1 MIATSRT
8 FSLVACGAAL
18 LTPALSAQSI
28 DGALFHDLDRDGVRD
43 PGEPLLAG
51 RSVTLYGAD
60 GSFDVTVTTG
70 ADGRFSFAA
79 ATGAQYVLDVAAGAD
94 WRFAYQPLAG
104 DPDPI
109 PDYPQGRRRPA
120 LLDSLAS
127 HLRASSSAAPLV
139 HVALGDSVGYGFNL
153 CDSPGGKNDYVTPLT
168 TVKLDRAGA
177 AALQKEAVPGYTT
190 FDLLTPGLN
199 GAIFD
204 AIAANAQL
212 VTISIGG
219 NDFLAD
225 DGDPVATA
233 ANLVSARKNL
243 QELLSTLESELPDAD
258 IILNTVFDNE
268 GGNDAFHNQW
278 GPIFNQALRDVAWG
292 QRRRVAIAEIWP
304 DYEHLDPWSGQV
316 VGEDDLICQ
325 FFGLDGIHP
334 KKRGYDLH
342 EEKVWQ
348 GIGGVTG
355 DADGETRDF
364 GFVQRLPSR
373 LPSSALDLT
382 GGTPNPTAAFAQ
394 DDVGALVPAG
404 TQELRLAGFD
414 ATPIGLLQQVVAK
427 VRYRTTGPISD
438 DTYRLE
444 ASVDGTFAPP
454 GSSASDWNTI
464 VPIVGSAGGSIP
476 VLAVPD
482 PAAWREVSA
491 LVTKG
496 APIDGSPSLTWSDLA
511 TLTVRLAGSAT
522 GAADGVAIEW
532 DVAELELWGVPP
544 YTLLAHGEPIL
555 NTTMEFETTG
565 TQGSD
570 AWLFGSELTGTIP
583 FAPFGTFT
591 IDLGLS
597 LLLDVGPIDAAGSR
611 TVALDIPDDAS
622 LIGLDIYLQS
632 LVVDRYKPKAGA
644 ITNRVDLVLR

>member
-1 MIATSRT
+1 MIGTART
-8 FSLVACGAAL
+8 LHLCVGGAL
-18 LTPALSAQSI
+18 LAPALAAQAI
-28 DGALFHDLDRDGVRD
+28 DGTLFHDLDRDGVRD

-60 GSFDVTVTTG
+60 GSFDVTVATG

-79 ATGAQYVLDVAAGAD
+79 AAGAQYVLDVAAGAD
-94 WRFAYQPLAG
+94 WRFAYQSLAG

-120 LLDSLAS
+120 LVDSLTA
-127 HLRASSSAAPLV
+127 HLRASIGGAPLL

-153 CDSPGGKNDYVTPLT
+153 CDSVGGKNGYVTPLT
-168 TVKLDRAGA
+168 NVKLEGVA
-177 AALQKEAVPGYTT
+177 AASLQKEAVPGYTT
-190 FDLLTPGLN
+190 FDLLDPGIS
-199 GAIFD
+199 GTIFD
-204 AIAANAQL
+204 AISANAQL

-225 DGDPVATA
+225 DGNAAATA
-233 ANLVSARKNL
+233 ANLVNARKNL
-243 QELLSTLESELPDAD
+243 QELLSTLVSELPDAD

-268 GGNDAFHNQW
+268 GGADAFHNQW

-292 QRRRVAIAEIWP
+292 QRRRVAIAEVWP
-304 DYEHLDPWSGQV
+304 DYEHLDPWSGQI

-348 GIGGVTG
+348 GLGGVTG
-355 DADGETRDF
+355 DGDGETRDF
-364 GFVQRLPSR
+364 GFIQRLSSR
-373 LPSSALDLT
+373 LPTSATDLT
-382 GGTPNPTAAFAQ
+382 GGTLNASDAFAE
-394 DDVGALVPAG
+394 DDLGALVPAG

-414 ATPIGLLQQVVAK
+414 ATPDGLLQQVVAK
-427 VRYRTTGPISD
+427 LRYRTTGPIVD
-438 DTYRLE
+438 DSYRLE
-444 ASVDGTFAPP
+444 VSVDGTFAAP
-454 GSSASDWNTI
+454 GSTASDWNTI

-496 APIDGSPSLTWSDLA
+496 APIDGSASLTWSDLA
-511 TLTVRLAGSAT
+511 NLTVRLAGTAN
-522 GAADGVAIEW
+522 GAADGVSIEW

-544 YTLLAHGEPIL
+544 YTLLAHGEPVL
-555 NTTMEFETTG
+555 DTTIVFETTG
-565 TQGSD
+565 LQGSD
-570 AWLFGSELTGTIP
+570 VWLFGSESIGSVPLP
-583 FAPFGTFT
+583 PFGTFT
-591 IDLGLS
+591 LDLGFS
-597 LLLDVGPIDAAGSR
+597 VLLDRGPIDAAGSR
-611 TVALDIPDDAS
+611 KVALDVPDDPT

-632 LVVDRYKPKAGA
+632 LVVDSYKPKAGA